1 MGSLVQD
8 FCFAG
13 ECMDGHLPYLPTN
26 CTAFTSKQISFPCT
40 DAISVASVSA

>member
-13 ECMDGHLPYLPTN
+13 ECVDGHLPYLPTK
-26 CTAFTSKQISFPCT
+26 CTVFTPKQISFPCT
-40 DAISVASVSA
+40 DAILVASVSA